1 MATVLI
7 VESDRNQRLLLQ
19 EELEALGHAALCTAT
34 GKEAFATL
42 STTMPDVVILDF
54 RPFAVDGLEFIARA
68 NGRCPGLPI
77 VVYSAYPPKP
87 DSFMTRIADA
97 WVAKQSDLTELFATI
112 ERVLG
117 RRCPN
122 LTDASISQPLSR
134 ALGSGSTTTAGGVNG
149 A

>member
-19 EELEALGHAALCTAT
+19 EELEALGHAAICTTT
-34 GKEAFATL
+34 GKEALATL

-68 NGRCPGLPI
+68 NRRCPGLPI

-87 DSFMTRIADA
+87 ESFMTRIADA

-112 ERVLG
+112 ERVLQRQRPG
-117 RRCPN
+117 FPV
-122 LTDASISQPLSR
+122 TSISQPPGR
-134 ALGSGSTTTAGGVNG
+134 ALGSGAATTAGGLNG